1 MALAVHLLLIATTE
15 KQVTGVNVVASKWPK
30 KVLMVDPK
38 NYRIEYA
45 INPFMQNT
53 QGALKT
59 VNVEKALK
67 QWDKLKSTFE
77 NLGLK
82 VEVLEGSEQHPDMVF
97 CANQTFPYQ
106 NHFGE
111 ANVVLANMKYDERKG
126 EVQHFREWA
135 QKNNINLQTVE
146 NVTFEGS
153 GDALINYDTGEVFG
167 GFGFRTDET
176 AYHQLETLIRKPI
189 HRLKLVNPEFYHLDT
204 CLALINADTAAIVEE
219 AFDKESLTFLRNKFT
234 NIVKIPLN
242 EARKQL
248 AGNLTSIG
256 GRTVIMNSGAIET
269 KEQLEALGISV
280 IEVDTSEF
288 VKAGGSVFCMKQFY
302 F

>member
-1 MALAVHLLLIATTE
+1 MVFVLLKGSPSRNNDSGE
-15 KQVTGVNVVASKWPK
+15 HVVASKWPK

-38 NYRIEYA
+38 NYRIEYS
-45 INPFMQNT
+45 INPFMQNS

-59 VNVEKALK
+59 INVEKALK
-67 QWDKLKSTFE
+67 QWDKLRSTFE

-82 VEVLEGSEQHPDMVF
+82 VDVLESAEQHPDMVF

-111 ANVVLANMKYDERKG
+111 SNVVLSSMKYDERKG
-126 EVQHFREWA
+126 EVEHFRAWA
-135 QKNNINLQTVE
+135 ERNQINLQTIDGV
-146 NVTFEGS
+146 VFEGC

-167 GFGFRTDET
+167 GFGFRTDEQ
-176 AYHQLETLIRKPI
+176 AYQQLETIIRKPI
-189 HRLKLVNPEFYHLDT
+189 HRLKLINPEFYHLDT
-204 CLALINADTAAIVEE
+204 CLALINAETIALVEE
-219 AFDKESLTFLRNKFT
+219 AFDAESLQFLKNKFK
-234 NIVKIPLN
+234 NIVVVPLI

-248 AGNLTSIG
+248 AGNLTCIG
-256 GRTVIMNSGAIET
+256 GHTVIMNTGADQT
-269 KEQLEALGISV
+269 KEQLEQLGLNV